1 MKALILLI
9 LAASLNANAGDGTT
23 SLCVNA
29 AGEDIQFDPDAIDQ
43 EILSKSTCYEAKT
56 VAQNCALGAS
66 GDVST
71 AGEAYDI
78 CDKELTSLKPS
89 TENTDLLKTMVNTCD
104 KAYENKEG
112 TMYLSFN
119 AFCKLEAISWIVNV
133 TSGAQD

>member
-1 MKALILLI
+1 M
-9 LAASLNANAGDGTT
+9 ANATLATIDAAMNTALSALVSGPPAPNTPFAVCARYAGPVTKKGLSNVCREQYPAVMLRFDGETIT
-23 SLCVNA
+23 R
-29 AGEDIQFDPDAIDQ
+29 
-43 EILSKSTCYEAKT
+43 
-56 VAQNCALGAS
+56 
-66 GDVST
+66 
-71 AGEAYDI
+71 DI